1 MEKRGKELEESG
13 TSSLVVTKLN
23 CHLCVNLRQYIS
35 QSCAQVECFYHP
47 ASTREQNQS
56 CSSMFFISSPR
67 PPNKRVIIQAMKT
80 PFSLCK
86 TPENFKDGNL
96 VLGRSSAVEV
106 LLLKAML
113 C

>member
-1 MEKRGKELEESG
+1 
-13 TSSLVVTKLN
+13 
-23 CHLCVNLRQYIS
+23 
-35 QSCAQVECFYHP
+35 
-47 ASTREQNQS
+47 
-56 CSSMFFISSPR
+56 MFFISSPR